1 MRFAL
6 PFASAVLVFLL
17 LEALVACALFV
28 PVGSVA

>member
-6 PFASAVLVFLL
+6 PFASALLVFLL

-28 PVGSVA
+28 AAGSVA